1 MQKIDPDDHAA
12 LLYQAGEL
20 KSDKAHQ
27 IAADLQMYLHKYQE
41 LLQDIEETVRN
52 YKETARKI
60 KGGE

>member
-1 MQKIDPDDHAA
+1 MQKIDHGEHAE
-12 LLYQAGEL
+12 LLYRLNQLPA
-20 KSDKAHQ
+20 DKGHR

-41 LLQDIEETVRN
+41 LLQGLEETIRN